1 VRVVG
6 LTGGMGAGK
15 STVARLL
22 AAHGAYVIDAD
33 AIARAVVAPGT
44 PGLNAITKRFGPDV
58 IDAEGAMDRAAVAS
72 IVFSDPASLR
82 ALEAITHPAIRESIA
97 AQLRAH
103 ADAEHSGNE
112 RVVVLDH
119 PLLVETGL
127 AADLEAVVV
136 VTAPVELRVARLAA
150 GRGIAE
156 SDARARI
163 ASQASDEER
172 AAAATHV
179 VSNAG
184 DASSLSREVNR
195 LWQALHP

>member
-22 AAHGAYVIDAD
+22 EAHGAYVIDAD
-33 AIARAVVAPGT
+33 AVARAVVAPGT
-44 PGLNAITKRFGPDV
+44 PGLDAITKRFGPDV

-97 AQLRAH
+97 SQLRAH
-103 ADAEHSGNE
+103 ADAERADNE
-112 RVVVLDH
+112 RVVILDH

-179 VSNAG
+179 VSNDG
-184 DASSLSREVNR
+184 DTSSLSREVNR
-195 LWQALHP
+195 LWQALHL

>member
-22 AAHGAYVIDAD
+22 AAHGAHVIDAD

-44 PGLNAITKRFGPDV
+44 PGLDAIMKRFGPDV
-58 IDAEGAMDRAAVAS
+58 IGDEGAMDRAAVAS
-72 IVFSDPASLR
+72 IVFADPAALR
-82 ALEAITHPAIRESIA
+82 ALEAITHPAIRETIA
-97 AQLRAH
+97 AELRAH
-103 ADAEHSGNE
+103 ADAEHSDNE
-112 RVVVLDH
+112 RVVILDH

-127 AADLEAVVV
+127 AAGLEAVVV
-136 VTAPVELRVARLAA
+136 VTAPVELRVARLAS

-156 SDARARI
+156 GDARARI

-184 DASSLSREVNR
+184 DASSLSREVDR
-195 LWQALHP
+195 LWHALRP

>member
-1 VRVVG
+1 
-6 LTGGMGAGK
+6 MGAGK

-22 AAHGAYVIDAD
+22 EAHGAYVIDAD
-33 AIARAVVAPGT
+33 AVARAVVAPGT
-44 PGLNAITKRFGPDV
+44 PGLDAITKRFGPDV

-103 ADAEHSGNE
+103 ADAERAGNE
-112 RVVVLDH
+112 RVVILDH

-179 VSNAG
+179 VSNDG
-184 DASSLSREVNR
+184 DTSSLSREVNR
-195 LWQALHP
+195 LWQALHL